1 MDRFSEQITG
11 KVPDGKDMFLRGL
24 IVAGVILIAGLMVF
38 FCMLTQFMAFMP
50 CIALLLG
57 AVFLAKYLFEGTMTE
72 YEYIV
77 TNDDLDIDKIIG
89 KRKRKRLITV
99 DLKSVTEMGLYTNNE
114 LRADVT
120 VMAHDNTGEDLW
132 YVVCNSPKYGVLAVL
147 FNPDARTR
155 ENMIG
160 GFEPKLKAKFLS
172 EMKSG
177 NEKSLTAEQEEQ
189 AEKTEQAEQE

>member
-24 IVAGVILIAGLMVF
+24 IIAGVLLIAGVMVF
-38 FCMLTQFMAFMP
+38 LCMLTQFMAFMP

-57 AVFLAKYLFEGTMTE
+57 AIFLAKFLFEGTMTE

-89 KRKRKRLITV
+89 KRKRKRLVTV

-114 LRADVT
+114 LKADVT

-132 YVVCNSPKYGVLAVL
+132 YIVCNSPKYGVLAVL

-172 EMKSG
+172 ELKTKESEVLPEE
-177 NEKSLTAEQEEQ
+177 NTEDKEDKEQD
-189 AEKTEQAEQE
+189 

>member
-24 IVAGVILIAGLMVF
+24 IIAGVLLIAGAMVF
-38 FCMLTQFMAFMP
+38 VCMLTQLMAFMP

-57 AVFLAKYLFEGTMTE
+57 AIFLAKFLFEGTMTE

-89 KRKRKRLITV
+89 KRKRKRLVTV

-114 LRADVT
+114 LKADVT

-132 YVVCNSPKYGVLAVL
+132 YIVCNSPKYGVLAVL

-172 EMKSG
+172 KLKTRESEVLPEENTEDK
-177 NEKSLTAEQEEQ
+177 EDKEQD
-189 AEKTEQAEQE
+189 

>member
-24 IVAGVILIAGLMVF
+24 IIAGVLLIAGVMVF
-38 FCMLTQFMAFMP
+38 LCMLTQFMAFMP
-50 CIALLLG
+50 CLALLLG
-57 AVFLAKYLFEGTMTE
+57 AIFLAKFLFEGTMTE

-89 KRKRKRLITV
+89 KRKRKRLVTV

-114 LRADVT
+114 LKADVT

-132 YVVCNSPKYGVLAVL
+132 YIVCNSPKYGVLAVL
-147 FNPDARTR
+147 FNPDSRTR
-155 ENMIG
+155 ENMIY

-172 EMKSG
+172 ELKTKESEVLPEE
-177 NEKSLTAEQEEQ
+177 NTEDKEDKEQD
-189 AEKTEQAEQE
+189 

>member
-114 LRADVT
+114 LKADVT

-132 YVVCNSPKYGVLAVL
+132 YIVCNSQKHGVLAVL
-147 FNPDARTR
+147 FNPDSRTR

-160 GFEPKLKAKFLS
+160 GFEAKLKAKFLS
-172 EMKSG
+172 EMKTVG
-177 NEKSLTAEQEEQ
+177 AEALPEKEDEQTDDSQQKEQ
-189 AEKTEQAEQE
+189 D

>member
-24 IVAGVILIAGLMVF
+24 IIAGVILVVGVMVF
-38 FCMLTQFMAFMP
+38 VCMLTQLMAFMP
-50 CIALLLG
+50 CIALALG
-57 AVFLAKYLFEGTMTE
+57 AAFLAKYLFEGTMTE

-114 LRADVT
+114 LKADVT

-132 YVVCNSPKYGVLAVL
+132 YIVCNSQKYGVLAVL
-147 FNPDARTR
+147 FNPDSRTR

-172 EMKSG
+172 ELKT
-177 NEKSLTAEQEEQ
+177 NEAEVLPEED
-189 AEKTEQAEQE
+189 TEENEQD

>member
-24 IVAGVILIAGLMVF
+24 IIAGVLLIAGAMVF
-38 FCMLTQFMAFMP
+38 VCMLTQLMAFMP
-50 CIALLLG
+50 CVALVLG
-57 AVFLAKYLFEGTMTE
+57 AIFLAKFLFEGTMTE

-89 KRKRKRLITV
+89 KRKRKRLVTV

-114 LRADVT
+114 LKADVT

-132 YVVCNSPKYGVLAVL
+132 YIVCNSNKYGVLAVL
-147 FNPDARTR
+147 FNPDGRTR
-155 ENMIG
+155 ENIIG

-172 EMKSG
+172 ETKTG
-177 NEKSLTAEQEEQ
+177 EAEALPEEN
-189 AEKTEQAEQE
+189 TEDKEDKEQD

>member
-24 IVAGVILIAGLMVF
+24 IVAGVLLIIGLMVF
-38 FCMLTQFMAFMP
+38 LCMLTQFTAFMF
-50 CIALLLG
+50 CVAIVLG
-57 AVFLAKYLFEGTMTE
+57 AIFLAKYLFEGTMIE

-99 DLKSVTEMGLYTNNE
+99 DLKSVTEMGLYANNE
-114 LRADVT
+114 LKSDVT

-132 YVVCNSPKYGVLAVL
+132 YIVCNSAKHGVLAVL
-147 FNPDARTR
+147 FNPDSRTR

-160 GFEPKLKAKFLS
+160 GFEPKLKAKYLN
-172 EMKSG
+172 EMKIADAEALP
-177 NEKSLTAEQEEQ
+177 EKEEEQTEDSWQKEQE
-189 AEKTEQAEQE
+189 